1 MTVDLHVRSSLRSMT
16 AVWMGPLYAAARD
29 RCGRH
34 PADRRQSA
42 SAPNARVAWPEFF
55 REGKA
60 AGRDLSGSPPLLG
73 AKLPLRV
80 NSRHSA
86 LLGLSPLYPSKQT
99 KRRHIGM
106 SA

>member
-42 SAPNARVAWPEFF
+42 SAPYARVAWPEFF

-80 NSRHSA
+80 NKIGRASCRERHSTVVIEA
-86 LLGLSPLYPSKQT
+86 SSK
-99 KRRHIGM
+99 H
-106 SA
+106 